1 MNLNMKVLG
10 PQNQEEILLF
20 ERTLLNESPGD
31 EIEKEM
37 ASWKARWRQESLE
50 HYLKLGWSFGIW
62 DSNGKLEAYLLG
74 QPLLFFQSYTQTL
87 WVEYMS
93 VREQESLRS
102 LVEIAYR
109 WARDKHFQR
118 VLFSSAFLNKNIA
131 DELSLKTYEEGIYE
145 LKSSKY
151 I

>member
-1 MNLNMKVLG
+1 MKVLG
-10 PQNQEEILLF
+10 PQNEEEVLHF
-20 ERTLLNESPGD
+20 ERVLLNNSPGD

-37 ASWKARWRQESLE
+37 ASWKARWRKESLE

-62 DSNGKLEAYLLG
+62 DSDGKLEAYLLG
-74 QPLLFFQSYTQTL
+74 QPLIFFQSYTQTL
-87 WVEYMS
+87 WVEHIS
-93 VREQESLRS
+93 VKNQESLGT
-102 LVEIAYR
+102 LVEVAYR

-118 VLFSSAFLNKNIA
+118 VLFSSSFLDEKTVKEKN
-131 DELSLKTYEEGIYE
+131 LNMYEEGIFE